1 MLLVNTLSEDKTR
14 KPCPINPPNVPDSKT
29 LWYTMNWQCSI
40 AAGWSSGPD
49 EKLLTE
55 QNADKKPSE
64 VERMKKATE
73 EKRKIEEPKQ

>member
-1 MLLVNTLSEDKTR
+1 
-14 KPCPINPPNVPDSKT
+14 
-29 LWYTMNWQCSI
+29 MNWQCSI